1 MKLEEKRRAIEAQKK
16 KVNTRAASHAQP
28 TKSCFKNRVFLL
40 FVQVE
45 AAFTRHRQKMGRT
58 AFLNVVRRK
67 GVTSPSSPS
76 SGGETPS
83 PSALAPSAGASP
95 GSMERA
101 ERCKPDG
108 AAPKSLCEDGGGM
121 WTQRRLH

>member
-16 KVNTRAASHAQP
+16 KVKTRAASHAQP
-28 TKSCFKNRVFLL
+28 MESCFKNVAFLL

-76 SGGETPS
+76 SGCETPS
-83 PSALAPSAGASP
+83 PSALAPSVGASP
-95 GSMERA
+95 GSM

-121 WTQRRLH
+121 